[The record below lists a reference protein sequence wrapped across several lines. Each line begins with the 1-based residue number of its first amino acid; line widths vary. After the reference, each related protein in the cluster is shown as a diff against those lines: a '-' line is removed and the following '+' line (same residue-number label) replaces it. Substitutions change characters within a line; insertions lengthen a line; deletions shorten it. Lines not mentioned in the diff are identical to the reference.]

1 MRFLRA
7 IKTPY
12 RWLLRRLALKF
23 LGYDH
28 HINGNGEKLVVIKSD
43 GLEGLLNELGERT
56 SVYKVAV
63 DEDGKASLHI
73 YSKPGD
79 EESDAADMEQAPQ
92 APKWDPANRPSLRV
106 EEEPVSGVG
115 AQQKAD
121 VEAVLKAA
129 EQMVGRDLRLGV
141 NK

>member
-28 HINGNGEKLVVIKSD
+28 HIDGNGEKLVVIKSD
-43 GLEGLLNELGERT
+43 GLERLLNELGERT

-63 DEDGKASLHI
+63 DEDGKASLH
-73 YSKPGD
+73 
-79 EESDAADMEQAPQ
+79 MEQAPQ
-92 APKWDPANRPSLRV
+92 APAAVPKWDPANRPSLRV